1 MSQTQELRGLAFAVA
16 YRMLG
21 SVAEAEDVTQEAL
34 LRLHDASGV
43 ENPEAFLTTVTT
55 RLAIDV
61 LRSARVRRET
71 YTGSWLPEPLVEDDA
86 ERRVE
91 DEEAVSLAFLVLLE
105 RLNPDERAVLVL
117 RESFDYEYADIAEI
131 LGISAANARQILS
144 RARRRVADERPRFD
158 PDPGERRALAA
169 RFLDAARNGDMEGLV
184 AMLAP
189 DALMVGD
196 GGGKA
201 RSLPAPLQAP
211 PTSPARSWRSGA
223 WASGGARR
231 SSRRSSTAS
240 RASAPS
246 PPTGSSST
254 SWRSRSRAASS
265 AGSTRCSIPTSSGT
279 SARCRTWAYGRA
291 SARSEAS
298 SRSRSRIV
306 VRSAFQRT
314 CPDPTFRKPGWRRL
328 DRQPEEEGDVP
339 VRPTPPDDACHPH
352 GAGPCQT
359 AYCSHAQHAEHQ
371 LPPRDGSLPPRR
383 RGSRGPPALGHPGV
397 VS

>member
-71 YTGSWLPEPLVEDDA
+71 YTGSWLPEPLVEDDT
-86 ERRVE
+86 ERKVE
-91 DEEAVSLAFLVLLE
+91 NEEAVSLAFLVLLE

-144 RARRRVADERPRFD
+144 RARRRVVDGRPRFD
-158 PDPGERRALAA
+158 PDPRERRALAA

-201 RSLPAPLQAP
+201 RSLPAPLQGAAEIARALVAFGRLGEQWGTTFEPAVVNGQPGFRTIAPDGKLVNVVAIEIEGGVVRRIYSMLNPDKLGHLGPVSDLGLRPSVRPAP
-211 PTSPARSWRSGA
+211 PG
-223 WASGGARR
+223 
-231 SSRRSSTAS
+231 
-240 RASAPS
+240 
-246 PPTGSSST
+246 
-254 SWRSRSRAASS
+254 
-265 AGSTRCSIPTSSGT
+265 
-279 SARCRTWAYGRA
+279 
-291 SARSEAS
+291 
-298 SRSRSRIV
+298 
-306 VRSAFQRT
+306 
-314 CPDPTFRKPGWRRL
+314 
-328 DRQPEEEGDVP
+328 
-339 VRPTPPDDACHPH
+339 
-352 GAGPCQT
+352 
-359 AYCSHAQHAEHQ
+359 
-371 LPPRDGSLPPRR
+371 
-383 RGSRGPPALGHPGV
+383 
-397 VS
+397 

>member
-1 MSQTQELRGLAFAVA
+1 VSQTQELRGLAFAVA

-21 SVAEAEDVTQEAL
+21 SVAEAEDVTQDAL

-71 YTGSWLPEPLVEDDA
+71 YTGSWLPEPLVEDDT
-86 ERRVE
+86 ERKVE
-91 DEEAVSLAFLVLLE
+91 NEEAVSLAFLVLLE

-158 PDPGERRALAA
+158 PDPRERRALAA

-201 RSLPAPLQAP
+201 RSLPAPLQGAAEIARALVAFGRLGERWGTTFEPAIVNGQPGFRTVAPDGKLVNVVAIEIEGGVVRRIYSMLNPDKLGHLGPVSDVGLRPSVRPAP
-211 PTSPARSWRSGA
+211 PA
-223 WASGGARR
+223 
-231 SSRRSSTAS
+231 
-240 RASAPS
+240 
-246 PPTGSSST
+246 
-254 SWRSRSRAASS
+254 
-265 AGSTRCSIPTSSGT
+265 
-279 SARCRTWAYGRA
+279 
-291 SARSEAS
+291 
-298 SRSRSRIV
+298 
-306 VRSAFQRT
+306 
-314 CPDPTFRKPGWRRL
+314 
-328 DRQPEEEGDVP
+328 
-339 VRPTPPDDACHPH
+339 
-352 GAGPCQT
+352 
-359 AYCSHAQHAEHQ
+359 
-371 LPPRDGSLPPRR
+371 
-383 RGSRGPPALGHPGV
+383 
-397 VS
+397 